1 MKHRI
6 LIALCLTPAFIAGCS
21 STEDYVDD
29 VNEIQEQ
36 VIKASNSIGSDVN
49 ASKKE
54 IINQLEGA
62 KAEAEEAVSDLEDVD
77 VPSDAEEGHEQLIKG
92 FEHLEKLYAD
102 VRKQVESGSG
112 AAFEELRSEG
122 TRIDKEIDSALDQIN
137 EQLGLE

>member
-54 IINQLEGA
+54 IVNELEGA
-62 KAEAEEAVSDLEDVD
+62 KAEAEEAVAELEDVD

-102 VRKQVESGSG
+102 VQKQVESGSG

-137 EQLGLE
+137 KQLGLE

>member
-6 LIALCLTPAFIAGCS
+6 LIALCLTPAFVAGCS

-29 VNEIQEQ
+29 VNEIQAQ

-102 VRKQVESGSG
+102 VRNQVESGSG

>member
-1 MKHRI
+1 MNRRI

-49 ASKKE
+49 ASKNE
-54 IINQLEGA
+54 ILNQLQGA
-62 KAEAEEAVSDLEDVD
+62 RAEAGDAVSELEDVD
-77 VPSDAEEGHEQLIKG
+77 VPSEAEAGHEQLIKG

-122 TRIDKEIDSALDQIN
+122 ARIDKEIDSALDQIN
-137 EQLGLE
+137 DDLGLE

>member
-6 LIALCLTPAFIAGCS
+6 LIALCLSPAFVVGCS

-54 IINQLEGA
+54 IVDELEGA
-62 KAEAEEAVSDLEDVD
+62 KAEADEAVSELEDVD
-77 VPSDAEEGHEQLIKG
+77 VPSEAEEGHEQLIKG

-102 VRKQVESGSG
+102 VQKQVESGSG

-137 EQLGLE
+137 KQLGLE